1 MTTRTTSVFRVLAS
15 GLVAGFLALS
25 AVAAYAVVPDVMLN
39 NEKLRFGGGGSN
51 SSSFSYV
58 DSVAANA
65 MLEQP
70 FYKASSGKWYKL
82 TYSSYGLN
90 MTLGSGTGGS
100 NWSGATVPESGSFST
115 QGLTSI
121 NNLAVDDSGMTLR
134 SPTQAVD
141 YGYGT
146 LVATGDVSL
155 NGASV
160 GISNTYALGQNASF
174 VEITTA
180 ITNNEASPI
189 DNVMIWVGT
198 KDDYVGTSDVPTKTR
213 GNLVGGS
220 FQAIS
225 SSSDSSNA
233 IQITSGAEG
242 VLFYSTTPNAATTIN
257 DCCSFKNAYSQDP
270 STAPVTEQG
279 DGAYAA
285 VLPVGSLAAGATTS
299 ITWYYAAGALAD
311 LASVA
316 AAVAAAAGSPP
327 AASAAD
333 SSATVAWE
341 QGDSGGGTIT
351 GYRVRYSSDGGN
363 SWTTHSADFRGDAA
377 PRELTISGL
386 ANGTEYEFQ
395 VASLTGD
402 IDATPTVGEWSDSS
416 SVLIAGAPTAP
427 TITSIAP
434 GAERLLV
441 AFDTPSATGG
451 FAITDYEYS
460 TDNGSSWSS
469 SGSTS
474 SPITI
479 TGLTNGVSYSVKVR
493 GKGSFSGVAS
503 AAVVGTPAASVAP
516 FPPVISSIGA
526 GNKTLTI
533 QFTPPSDNGGAAI
546 SNYSYST
553 DGSTFRAFAP
563 ALTSSP
569 ASVTVLSSDG
579 STPLVNG
586 TSYPISIKAINST
599 GASLVS
605 NSVSGT
611 PSAGSAATPEATP
624 EATPAAPTAPY
635 RLTVAPPARPIGDG
649 LRIFRA
655 SEAPEEPV
663 LKVGGRAVELEATVP
678 SNGVLRLDSS
688 SSGFGFSVEAPGG
701 SVTKNAGGKT
711 TISVAQERT
720 AVLGGTGMQPNSR
733 ARAFL
738 PLDGGN
744 FVLVADIAVNDDGT
758 FSAVGNF
765 RNAPGKTPLP
775 VGVTLLQLV
784 SVDKNGNQI
793 VLEVAVDIPQENPR
807 PEVDLSDGGIVEL
820 EPGKFQGSSAG
831 KPTVLQVKNT
841 GRGFGFAGDGYE
853 IEIASSDDGAVSTSE
868 NGELVLKLVRDEETV
883 VSGKGF
889 KPKTR
894 ADVYLFSEPTLVGS
908 VTIDEDGNF
917 YGEFNLDPEL
927 IPVGN
932 HTLQVQGVGTD
943 GYVKAA
949 NMGVVVEDSPSLR
962 VVPLV
967 PLAPWWTLWFI
978 LAGFLVVLV
987 ARWRRV
993 LKTRGRH
1000 LTGTLIVLAS
1010 ATPGVILGWLST
1022 VTGVVWWALGL
1033 GILASVLSWFAPQ
1046 KSKAR
1051 RDED

>member
-1 MTTRTTSVFRVLAS
+1 MTARPKSVFRVLAS

-25 AVAAYAVVPDVMLN
+25 AVAAFAVVPDVMLN
-39 NEKLRFGGGGSN
+39 NEKLRFGGGGQN
-51 SSSFSYV
+51 SSSFSYE

-70 FYKASSGKWYKL
+70 FYKASSGNWYKL
-82 TYSSYGLN
+82 TYSSYGLS

-100 NWSGATVPESGSFST
+100 NWSGATVPESGSFSAN
-115 QGLTSI
+115 GLTSI
-121 NNLAVDDSGMTLR
+121 SNLAVDDSGMTLR

-198 KDDYVGTSDVPTKTR
+198 KDDYVGTSDGPTKTR

-225 SSSDSSNA
+225 SPSDSSNA

-257 DCCSFKNAYSQDP
+257 NCCSFKNAYSQDP
-270 STAPVTEQG
+270 STALVTKSG
-279 DGAYAA
+279 DGSYAA

-316 AAVAAAAGSPP
+316 AAVAAAAGSAP

-351 GYRVRYSSDGGN
+351 GYRVRYSSDGGS
-363 SWTTHSADFRGDAA
+363 SWTTHSADFRGDAT

-434 GAERLLV
+434 GVERLLV

-503 AAVVGTPAASVAP
+503 PAVVGTPAASVAP

-611 PSAGSAATPEATP
+611 PSAGSAATPA
-624 EATPAAPTAPY
+624 ATPAAPTARY
-635 RLTVAPPARPIGDG
+635 RLTVAPPARPIADG

-663 LKVGGRAVELEATVP
+663 LKVGGRAVEIEATVA
-678 SNGVLRLDSS
+678 SNGFLRLDRS
-688 SSGFGFSVEAPGG
+688 SSGFGFSVKAPRG

-711 TISVAQERT
+711 TINVAQERT
-720 AVLGGTGMQPNSR
+720 AILGGTGMQPNSR

-738 PLDGGN
+738 PLDGDN
-744 FVLVADIAVNDDGT
+744 FVQVADIAVNGDGT
-758 FSAVGNF
+758 FSGVGNF

-775 VGVTLLQLV
+775 VGETLLQLV
-784 SVDKNGNQI
+784 SVDENGNQI
-793 VLEVAVDIPQENPR
+793 VVEVAVDIPQENPR
-807 PEVDLSDGGIVEL
+807 PEVDPSDGEIVEL

-831 KPTVLQVKNT
+831 KPTVLQVQNT
-841 GRGFGFAGDGYE
+841 GRGFDFAGDGYE

-883 VSGKGF
+883 VRGKGF

-894 ADVYLFSEPTLVGS
+894 ADVYLYSEPTLVGS
-908 VTIDEDGNF
+908 VTIDEEGIF
-917 YGEFNLDPEL
+917 FGEFKLDPEL
-927 IPVGN
+927 IAVGN

-943 GYVKAA
+943 GYVKTA
-949 NMGVVVEDSPSLR
+949 NMGVVVEDSPSPIADIQEEPGWWWWLLLL
-962 VVPLV
+962 PLII
-967 PLAPWWTLWFI
+967 TLLIIF
-978 LAGFLVVLV
+978 V
-987 ARWRRV
+987 RRTA
-993 LKTRGRH
+993 KRQE
-1000 LTGTLIVLAS
+1000 S
-1010 ATPGVILGWLST
+1010 
-1022 VTGVVWWALGL
+1022 
-1033 GILASVLSWFAPQ
+1033 
-1046 KSKAR
+1046 
-1051 RDED
+1051 D